1 MGTEYKSKVYTDRPD
16 YAEILCLPDCSIY
29 WRITHEDRVD

>member
-16 YAEILCLPDCSIY
+16 YAEMLCFPYYWNY
-29 WRITHEDRVD
+29 WRKKNER